1 VTAPEVE
8 LAACSKRFGERIALR
23 RVTLRVDPAETVAVM
38 GANGSGKSTLLRLC
52 AGLARPTAGEARLAG
67 VAAAAAPPALRARIG
82 YAGHRAHVYRGLSA
96 RENLVLF
103 ARLQRAADGAVAAAL
118 ERVGLAAR
126 ADDRVDG
133 YSRGML
139 QRLALARAL
148 LHDPD
153 VILLDEPATGLDA
166 EGATLLEA
174 ALAER
179 RGRATVLVATHDEGF
194 AARVAD
200 RVVRLERGELVA

>member
-8 LAACSKRFGERIALR
+8 LAGCSKRFGERIALR
-23 RVTLRVDPAETVAVM
+23 RVTLRVEPAETVAVM

-52 AGLARPTAGEARLAG
+52 AGLARPSAGEARVAG
-67 VAAAAAPPALRARIG
+67 VPAIAAPPALRARIG
-82 YAGHRAHVYRGLSA
+82 YAGHRAHVYRSLSA
-96 RENLVLF
+96 RENLALF
-103 ARLQRAADGAVAAAL
+103 ARLQRAPAGAVDAAL
-118 ERVGLAAR
+118 AEVGLASR

-139 QRLALARAL
+139 QRLALARAV

-153 VILLDEPATGLDA
+153 LVLLDEPATGLDA
-166 EGATLLEA
+166 EGAAVLEG

-179 RGRATVLVATHDEGF
+179 RGRATVLVATHDEAF

-200 RVVRLERGELVA
+200 RVVRLVRGELAS